1 MNPAVILIPTLILVS
16 GLVAFVGNQVGR
28 SIGRRRLAVLGLRP
42 RYTAQLVTVL
52 TGMLITVVLLLSR
65 GAAAADDRG
74 SSAAPLLFTA
84 RCRYGCACDWE
95 TPRSA
100 VSLAEAL

>member
-52 TGMLITVVLLLSR
+52 TGMLITV
-65 GAAAADDRG
+65 ACRG
-74 SSAAPLLFTA
+74 SPRTEFCVAIIRTTIAWCRSMMSWATSAAVRPA
-84 RCRYGCACDWE
+84 GDI
-95 TPRSA
+95 
-100 VSLAEAL
+100 